1 MILYWSQTPSF
12 TKVFSCHL
20 AFHVLVLLLLLSG
33 GAVAV
38 AVSFVL
44 LTKLAWWLE
53 GLEFPESRQRIQKI
67 PWIRATHAPIDRLLL
82 LPDTDPSGFN
92 WFRFATPR
100 PKNVSSF
107 PPSSLSLSSVN
118 PAIYLRDSIIDYS
131 SLNFQSFNFYR
142 FDEEKEEEFI
152 NYSLFINNMIVLY
165 PDRRLLIL
173 ILHVF

>member
-1 MILYWSQTPSF
+1 MMILYWSQTPSF

-92 WFRFATPR
+92 WFSLCYAPTKKRILH
-100 PKNVSSF
+100 F
-107 PPSSLSLSSVN
+107 PPSLSLSCVN
-118 PAIYLRDSIIDYS
+118 PAIYLRDSMIDSII
-131 SLNFQSFNFYR
+131 LNFQRLISIVTSI
-142 FDEEKEEEFI
+142 DEEEE
-152 NYSLFINNMIVLY
+152 NYSLFIKNTIVSMQIEGSHY
-165 PDRRLLIL
+165 
-173 ILHVF
+173 